1 MPTQQLRFKPGINR
15 EVTSYTAEGG
25 WYDMDKVRFRNGF
38 PEKIGGWEPVSV
50 YTFQGVCRSLFNWN
64 SLAPETLLGL
74 GTNLKYYIE
83 RGGFYFDITP
93 VRDTTA
99 AGDVTFAAT
108 DGSATLTVTDANHGA
123 LEGDFVTFS
132 GAVSLGGNI
141 TADVLNAEYQIVT
154 IVDNDNYTITATA
167 TANSSDTGNGGAST
181 VGEYQI
187 NIGPEFVIAI
197 TGWGAG
203 GWSAGTWGNGAA
215 STTDLSGL
223 RVWSQSNFGED
234 LVFGPRGGGL
244 YYSDISAG
252 LTSRA
257 VLVSS
262 LPGASDVPTVQNYI
276 LVSDTSRFVFCFGAN
291 ALGSS
296 TQDPMLIRWSDQEDI
311 ANWTP
316 SDTNQAGDIR
326 LSKGSEIITAQQ
338 SRQEILVW
346 TDTTLYSMQYVG
358 FGSGIWST
366 QLIGDN
372 ISIASQNA
380 TAYAAGVSFWMGL
393 DKFYMY
399 DGRVQPLPCTVKRYV
414 FNDFNKSQYL
424 QVHAG
429 TNEAYN
435 EVWWFYC
442 SADSTE
448 IDRYVV
454 YNYVQNIWYYG
465 TMGRTAWLDS
475 ELRPSPIA
483 ATYSNS
489 LVYHEIGTDDSET
502 PGQPVAGMNAYI
514 TSGQFDIDTG
524 DKFSF
529 VWRVLPDLTFTG
541 STVESPVATM
551 TLLPLANSG
560 SGYNSPASEGGS
572 NSGTVTRT
580 STIPIEQY
588 TGQVNTRVRGR
599 QMSFKIESDA
609 VGVQWQLGVPR
620 IDIRPDGRR

>member
-1 MPTQQLRFKPGINR
+1 
-15 EVTSYTAEGG
+15 
-25 WYDMDKVRFRNGF
+25 
-38 PEKIGGWEPVSV
+38 
-50 YTFQGVCRSLFNWN
+50 
-64 SLAPETLLGL
+64 
-74 GTNLKYYIE
+74 
-83 RGGFYFDITP
+83 
-93 VRDTTA
+93 
-99 AGDVTFAAT
+99 
-108 DGSATLTVTDANHGA
+108 
-123 LEGDFVTFS
+123 
-132 GAVSLGGNI
+132 
-141 TADVLNAEYQIVT
+141 
-154 IVDNDNYTITATA
+154 
-167 TANSSDTGNGGAST
+167 
-181 VGEYQI
+181 
-187 NIGPEFVIAI
+187 
-197 TGWGAG
+197 
-203 GWSAGTWGNGAA
+203 
-215 STTDLSGL
+215 
-223 RVWSQSNFGED
+223 
-234 LVFGPRGGGL
+234 
-244 YYSDISAG
+244 
-252 LTSRA
+252 
-257 VLVSS
+257 
-262 LPGASDVPTVQNYI
+262 
-276 LVSDTSRFVFCFGAN
+276 
-291 ALGSS
+291 
-296 TQDPMLIRWSDQEDI
+296 
-311 ANWTP
+311 
-316 SDTNQAGDIR
+316 
-326 LSKGSEIITAQQ
+326 
-338 SRQEILVW
+338 
-346 TDTTLYSMQYVG
+346 
-358 FGSGIWST
+358 
-366 QLIGDN
+366 
-372 ISIASQNA
+372 
-380 TAYAAGVSFWMGL
+380 
-393 DKFYMY
+393 MY

>member
-311 ANWTP
+311 ASWTP

-399 DGRVQPLPCTVKRYV
+399 DGRVQPLPCAVKRYV

>member
-311 ANWTP
+311 ASWTP